1 MQLSERIKT
10 VDWSSLKTILF
21 VGLIVRLIAA
31 IFSEGYSMHDD
42 HFLVIE
48 AAGSWADG
56 FDYNHW
62 LPWNKAAGAAPEGH
76 SFTYVGLNYL
86 FFTALKSIGIADP
99 KTLMLI
105 NRIVHALFS
114 LLVIRFGYL
123 ITEKLSNKKTAGY
136 VGWLLALLWAMPF
149 LSVRNLVEV
158 VSIPFLMWAVWLT
171 LQENRKWA
179 LFYAGLLIGVAI
191 SFRYQI
197 AIYAVGL
204 GIYYLFKLEWRK
216 LILMTAGSLVM
227 FLLTQGVVDYF
238 IWGYP
243 FAEFK
248 GYVVYNMN
256 EGTRYMKN
264 ANYFMYFYVLFGFLL
279 FPLGILALIAYFKA
293 ARKYL
298 ILFIPTFVFLLF
310 HTIFPNRQE
319 RFILTIFPLV
329 VILVFL
335 GIEQL
340 RIRKFWNGFWKVSW
354 VGFWILNIPLFCIVT
369 VMPSKKSRVNTMYAL
384 YGKAHGNE
392 HILIEATGETNPEM
406 MPYFYSGK
414 WQYKVLERWNT
425 DTINPASFY
434 TVEPQDYIFFFGQ
447 KNLEQRIDTFK
458 VIYPKMHL
466 EAQIEPGFVDKFLH
480 GINPRNSNSYVEIW
494 KTEAGKSS
502 NGFK

>member
-10 VDWSSLKTILF
+10 IDWSSLKTILF

-31 IFSEGYSMHDD
+31 IFSEGYAMHDD

-62 LPWNKAAGAAPEGH
+62 LPWNKPAGSTPEGH

-86 FFTALKSIGIADP
+86 FFSGLKSLGISDP
-99 KTLMLI
+99 KVLMLI
-105 NRIVHALFS
+105 NRFVHALFS
-114 LLVIRFGYL
+114 LLIIRFGYL
-123 ITEKLSNKKTAGY
+123 ITEKLSSKKTATY

-171 LQENRKWA
+171 LKENSKWA

-204 GIYYLFKLEWRK
+204 GIYYVFKLEWRK
-216 LILMTAGSLVM
+216 LILMSAGSILLFV
-227 FLLTQGVVDYF
+227 LTQGVVDYF

-243 FAEFK
+243 FAEFR

-256 EGTRYMKN
+256 EGTQYMGVN
-264 ANYFMYFYVLFGFLL
+264 RHNYFMYFYVLFGLLL
-279 FPLGILALIAYFKA
+279 FPLGIMALVAYFKSA
-293 ARKYL
+293 KKYA
-298 ILFIPTFVFLLF
+298 ILFVPTVIFLLF
-310 HTIFPNRQE
+310 HSWFPNRQE

-340 RIRKFWNGFWKVSW
+340 RERPFWNKFWKISW
-354 VGFWILNIPLFCIVT
+354 VSFWILNTPLLCVLT
-369 VMPSKKSRVNTMYAL
+369 VMPSKQSRINTMYSL
-384 YGKAHGNE
+384 NGRVKGNE
-392 HILIEATGETNPEM
+392 RILIEATGETNPEM
-406 MPYFYSGK
+406 MPFFYSGK
-414 WQYKVLERWNT
+414 WNYTVTERWSL

-434 TVEPQDYIFFFGQ
+434 TAEPKDYIFFFGQ
-447 KNLEQRIDTFK
+447 KNLEQRIDTFQ
-458 VIYPKMHL
+458 VIYPKMHR
-466 EAQIEPGFVDKFLH
+466 EAQINPSFVDKFLH

-494 KTEAGKSS
+494 KTEVKD
-502 NGFK
+502 